1 MLFSFVERQKQRH
14 DPPVIIYRREP
25 SESTEREAA
34 AAEADREPEIT
45 LTVESEKHTG
55 FSIEFSD
62 SHSPK
67 MAKKE
72 SLSDFVPK
80 SLKERMAESSRLA
93 EERRAIR
100 MSRSK
105 SQEFVKVRRL
115 DTIYL
120 KFCQICII
128 YYALTGTVSHF
139 TLRPYIYTGPQHHKR
154 CVILGS

>member
-25 SESTEREAA
+25 SEPTEREAA
-34 AAEADREPEIT
+34 AAEADQEPEIT

-115 DTIYL
+115 DTVYL

-128 YYALTGTVSHF
+128 HYALTSTVSRF
-139 TLRPYIYTGPQHHKR
+139 TLRPYIHRSEHYER
-154 CVILGS
+154 CLILGV